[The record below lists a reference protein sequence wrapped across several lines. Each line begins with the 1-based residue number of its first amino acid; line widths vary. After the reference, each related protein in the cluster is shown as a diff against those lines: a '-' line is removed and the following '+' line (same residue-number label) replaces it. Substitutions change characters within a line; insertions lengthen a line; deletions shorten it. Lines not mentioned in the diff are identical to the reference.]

1 MDFIIFFVKLIFAGL
16 TSFPVLLLSIL
27 PSVLAILLFRY
38 FIPKKTYEIVD
49 GEIESYRNRYE
60 FKPTFGWLVGLEPGG
75 ISFGALE
82 KITLKLVNGERVFF
96 KNMTFRRYLWNSI
109 SGGMAGTNSHVG
121 MSGKFCC
128 ERTKNGLSVFAFG
141 NENNHF
147 VFLDDMD
154 KIHSIKKVI
163 FNVTLMLFFIFILPY
178 MLMDIPSHEVTERR
192 HNEAFVGI
200 ALFTM
205 PFIIIFSYSLY
216 WYIKSFSMRKIR
228 FEKEMQLLE
237 QAGIPKPLG

>member
-163 FNVTLMLFFIFILPY
+163 FNVCIRLLPILFFPY
-178 MLMDIPSHEVTERR
+178 LFFHGTPESRLYSKDLLSMS
-192 HNEAFVGI
+192 AFY
-200 ALFTM
+200 M
-205 PFIIIFSYSLY
+205 PFILIFGYSMY
-216 WYIKSFSMRKIR
+216 RYIVSFPQRKQI
-228 FEKEMQLLE
+228 FETEMKLVE